1 MADDGGVLENLPNS
15 RPGRRSAKREKGG
28 RPAESASAAAEKAEA
43 TGKRAAATPKTKP
56 KAAAKPKAAKPKTYA
71 KPKTDAPKAAAPAP
85 EPEADPV
92 TTVIRTAAGVAT
104 AGARVAHSVTRELL
118 RRIPRP

>member
-15 RPGRRSAKREKGG
+15 RPGRRSEKRQKAD
-28 RPAESASAAAEKAEA
+28 RPAKSASAAAAKAEA
-43 TGKRAAATPKTKP
+43 AGKRAAATPKTKP
-56 KAAAKPKAAKPKTYA
+56 KPKAAAKAKAAAKPKA
-71 KPKTDAPKAAAPAP
+71 DAPKASAAAP
-85 EPEADPV
+85 EPQADPV

-104 AGARVAHSVTRELL
+104 AGLRVAHAVTRELL